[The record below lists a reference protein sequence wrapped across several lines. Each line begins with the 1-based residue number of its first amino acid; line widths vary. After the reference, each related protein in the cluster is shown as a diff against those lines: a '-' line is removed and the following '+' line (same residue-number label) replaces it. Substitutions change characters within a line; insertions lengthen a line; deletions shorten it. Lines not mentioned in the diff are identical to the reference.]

1 MNFIDEFNY
10 LESDDKLMLFL
21 AVSESLPIEDEN
33 GVKGDFRLEETDGL
47 KDFLCNNAFSG
58 NPDEYIEQSLNDF
71 VETKFAY
78 LGKDEKICF
87 KKELVENVVY
97 GTDFSGDDEILQK
110 TIFDDYTKAEY
121 AIFLEK
127 TATELAKLLEPLSEA
142 DKSDLKELATEF
154 DSPCEIKNLFSKK
167 NE

>member
-10 LESDDKLMLFL
+10 LENDDKLMLFL
-21 AVSESLPIEDEN
+21 AVSESLPIEDET
-33 GVKGDFRLEETDGL
+33 GIKGDFRLEETDGL
-47 KDFLCNNAFSG
+47 EDFLRNNDFSE
-58 NPDEYIEQSLNDF
+58 NSDEYIEQSLNDF
-71 VETKFAY
+71 LETKFAY
-78 LGKDEKICF
+78 LGEDKKICF

-127 TATELAKLLEPLSEA
+127 SAAELQKLLEPLSEE
-142 DKSDLKELATEF
+142 DKADLKELAFEF
-154 DSPCEIKNLFSKK
+154 DSPCEIKNLF
-167 NE
+167 